1 MKNLTVNNCSV
12 KIVLLIVP
20 GGMKMSRSYFN
31 EFQKTV
37 RFERIPWTWDE
48 QDIIKNILNNKGY
61 PTQIVTRLGCDRQ
74 PHDTLYVQRKDVPR
88 LVEQCF
94 RQRFHVEVQAEGQG
108 KAAIIF
114 VYDNRAT
121 EVIR

>member
-1 MKNLTVNNCSV
+1 
-12 KIVLLIVP
+12 
-20 GGMKMSRSYFN
+20 MSRSYFT

-121 EVIR
+121 EVIEKLQRFHKNKEVSLWVTL